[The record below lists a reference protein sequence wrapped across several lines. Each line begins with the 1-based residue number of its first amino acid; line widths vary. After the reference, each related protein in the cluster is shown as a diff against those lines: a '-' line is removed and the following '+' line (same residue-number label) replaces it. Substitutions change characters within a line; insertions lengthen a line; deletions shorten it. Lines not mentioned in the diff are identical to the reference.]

1 MKAQKYR
8 GILNHFLLGDVCGK
22 KVLIIVILIVG
33 LLVLS
38 CFLLDLGCLC
48 LWKTNFF
55 FCFSFSNSYARVRA
69 VVMTRDDSSG
79 GWLPLGGG
87 GLSCVTVFKV
97 IPQEENSCA
106 DFLIH
111 GERLRDKTVTIF
123 IYLMMIL
130 KLYGT

>member
-1 MKAQKYR
+1 M
-8 GILNHFLLGDVCGK
+8 H
-22 KVLIIVILIVG
+22 
-33 LLVLS
+33 
-38 CFLLDLGCLC
+38 

-55 FCFSFSNSYARVRA
+55 FCISSSNSYARVRA

-111 GERLRDKTVTIF
+111 GERLRDKTVTIY
-123 IYLMMIL
+123 ICLV
-130 KLYGT
+130 T